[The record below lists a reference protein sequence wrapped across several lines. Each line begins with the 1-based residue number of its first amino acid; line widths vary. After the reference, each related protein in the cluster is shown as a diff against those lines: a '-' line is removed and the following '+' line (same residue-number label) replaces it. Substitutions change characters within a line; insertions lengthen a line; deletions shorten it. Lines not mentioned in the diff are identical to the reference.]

1 MHPHP
6 SGSSVLLGL
15 IALALT
21 SAPAQARQPDAGATA
36 SPAPATLP
44 AIEVTG
50 QTDEPTETT
59 RAYTVPATRASTGLT
74 LSPKET
80 PQSVSV
86 VTRQQMDDQGMQS
99 IGDVLGS
106 TTGITFVELDNG
118 GRTTYRSR
126 GFDITNYKVDGL
138 SIIGGSSF
146 NGGGSGAINMDL
158 YDRVSIVRGANGL
171 MGGIGDP
178 SATVDLVRKRPGRTL
193 GASLILRTGS
203 WNKKNAVSDIN
214 IPLAADGRVRSRL
227 VFSGEDSD

>member
-1 MHPHP
+1 MDCHAPP
-6 SGSSVLLGL
+6 LVGL
-15 IALALT
+15 VRTAWPDHACPGLRVRPL
-21 SAPAQARQPDAGATA
+21 QARQPDGAGTA
-36 SPAPATLP
+36 SPGPATLP
-44 AIEVTG
+44 AIEVSG
-50 QTDEPTETT
+50 QADEPTEAT

-74 LSPKET
+74 LSPRET

-118 GRTTYRSR
+118 GRTTYRAR

-171 MGGIGDP
+171 LGGTGDP
-178 SATVDLVRKRPGRTL
+178 PPPSTWCASVPAASSAR
-193 GASLILRTGS
+193 A
-203 WNKKNAVSDIN
+203 
-214 IPLAADGRVRSRL
+214 
-227 VFSGEDSD
+227 